1 MKYWFGLNS
10 EELYENS
17 ERLNSDVCFF
27 ISKTANEVHS
37 GIHIYSEGIKDKNLR
52 NILTDGEVI
61 ASHITEDYYLPEHG
75 NEVDT
80 DNFIADN
87 NVYFEKCNARLE
99 LTTDTRAKILEKR
112 IEKEILHDIV
122 WKRIITYIQA
132 ERVWNVSYFF
142 EIL

>member
-61 ASHITEDYYLPEHG
+61 ASRITEDYYLPEHG

-80 DNFIADN
+80 DNFLLFKYNIKDQMTN
-87 NVYFEKCNARLE
+87 MILYKEEYNVGQ
-99 LTTDTRAKILEKR
+99 EKR
-112 IEKEILHDIV
+112 
-122 WKRIITYIQA
+122 KRCHRPDA
-132 ERVWNVSYFF
+132 GSN
-142 EIL
+142 

>member
-61 ASHITEDYYLPEHG
+61 ASRITEDY
-75 NEVDT
+75 
-80 DNFIADN
+80 
-87 NVYFEKCNARLE
+87 
-99 LTTDTRAKILEKR
+99 
-112 IEKEILHDIV
+112 
-122 WKRIITYIQA
+122 
-132 ERVWNVSYFF
+132 
-142 EIL
+142 